1 MDSKLVST
9 INKLPINNLYKNIIS
24 EINKSLDNV

>member
-1 MDSKLVST
+1 MDSELVST